1 MNPDQKSLSGIFNG
15 VPSYQVLNNQNQEFQ
30 STQNTDLAK
39 LIQHEEKKYWS
50 VKPLFVCAALQ
61 IMLGMF
67 LIFGQVILNSEDCTS
82 AIKSEHCVNQYIH
95 VPSTKYAFW
104 CGGIIFFTGLLNGL
118 ATQFKT
124 NFLLVVAS
132 FLCVVGY
139 GVSLCSLIMSAF
151 FAQIFEDDTQKVVL
165 VGMAVVSGLNFF
177 VFILT
182 SALFCRASC
191 SCCQPRTPTIMYLSP
206 VDDSTQQQNEAFNLP
221 A

>member
-30 STQNTDLAK
+30 SNQNTDLAK

-67 LIFGQVILNSEDCTS
+67 LIFGQVFLIITTKEKYYLIIWLSKVILNSEDCTS

-124 NFLLVVAS
+124 NFL
-132 FLCVVGY
+132 
-139 GVSLCSLIMSAF
+139 
-151 FAQIFEDDTQKVVL
+151 
-165 VGMAVVSGLNFF
+165 
-177 VFILT
+177 
-182 SALFCRASC
+182 
-191 SCCQPRTPTIMYLSP
+191 
-206 VDDSTQQQNEAFNLP
+206 
-221 A
+221 